1 MKNDVPTIV
10 PSQRL
15 TLCLI
20 MLIAIPGLIQA
31 FMFSKHELYEK
42 FWLGGVWVIVSF
54 LIGSGIAGAACGLS
68 KTEVPINKPAAFIS
82 FGMALILIV
91 IGAVI

>member
-1 MKNDVPTIV
+1 MKNDGPTII

-20 MLIAIPGLIQA
+20 MLISITGLIQD

-54 LIGSGIAGAACGLS
+54 LISSGIAGAACGLS
-68 KTEVPINKPAAFIS
+68 RTEVPINKPAAFIS
-82 FGMALILIV
+82 FGIAFILIV